1 MISLAKR
8 RSSRQ
13 FKVPNEENFRP
24 LLIQS
29 LSFVMSYIRLV
40 VTYFPLVCAQDN
52 FEGAVWELDFFA
64 YKQFYLYSESAESAF
79 LTNSKG

>member
-13 FKVPNEENFRP
+13 FEVTNEENFRP

-29 LSFVMSYIRLV
+29 LSFVTSYIRLV
-40 VTYFPLVCAQDN
+40 VIYFPLVCAQDN
-52 FEGAVWELDFFA
+52 F
-64 YKQFYLYSESAESAF
+64 
-79 LTNSKG
+79 